1 MSKLC
6 NTVYVKEFL
15 FFMCV
20 RKCNCDYYGI
30 KTMYVLSLWNGTL
43 FSTFV
48 KYMLTEKKKKYRA
61 AVNIMNLYNGL

>member
-1 MSKLC
+1 
-6 NTVYVKEFL
+6 
-15 FFMCV
+15 MCV

-48 KYMLTEKKKKYRA
+48 KYMLTDKSKVFFLFLLLLLYR
-61 AVNIMNLYNGL
+61 VYNQRVSGFLSFEQNC